1 MFMYL
6 MLTFIDKDKFGL
18 ILVDRLNS
26 VSFVHILTY
35 ILCEAMQVLV
45 GLMIMIV
52 DFIEWIRKGSKIGKE

>member
-1 MFMYL
+1 MYL
-6 MLTFIDKDKFGL
+6 MLIFIDKDKFGL

-45 GLMIMIV
+45 GLIFMSAE
-52 DFIEWIRKGSKIGKE
+52 FIGGIGKE